1 MTATAR
7 AASPA
12 PACVTT
18 RVSGICRRCSQRSD
32 VIHQPIFH
40 TGGYCPKCCPGC
52 VPTAP
57 PQPRAPTLGPRPP
70 EPPKPQPRRMAPG
83 SSFLD
88 MGFGNPDSDFYRDT
102 LEDKAA
108 RCRPDRNQPWIPRRP
123 KWFAGRR

>member
-40 TGGYCPKCCPGC
+40 TGGYCPKCCPAC

-57 PQPRAPTLGPRPP
+57 KPPRAPTPGPRPP
-70 EPPKPQPRRMAPG
+70 EPSKPAPKRMG
-83 SSFLD
+83 HGQWLD
-88 MGFGNPDSDFYRDT
+88 CGYGNPNSDFYRDT
-102 LEDKAA
+102 LADKAL
-108 RCRPDRNQPWIPRRP
+108 RSTRPPDRWIPRRER
-123 KWFAGRR
+123 WFPGRR